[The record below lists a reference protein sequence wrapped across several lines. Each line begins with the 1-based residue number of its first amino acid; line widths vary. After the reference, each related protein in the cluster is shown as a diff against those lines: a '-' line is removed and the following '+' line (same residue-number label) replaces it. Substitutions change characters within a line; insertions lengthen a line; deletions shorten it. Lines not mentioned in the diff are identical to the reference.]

1 MQRSKKAW
9 IAMGLLVAA
18 CGAAETTIFLIAITN
33 NWIAEEDSTRSYQLS
48 DSGSGAPAK
57 SGAFTGTENTTASS
71 NSLTGTWSDNA
82 IEFTVSRDVNGAAC
96 DACAQPTTCAACVHF
111 TGTFQDAKHMHVTAG
126 QESYHLKAF

>member
-18 CGAAETTIFLIAITN
+18 CGAAEATIFLIAITN

-57 SGAFTGTENTTASS
+57 SGAFTGTENTSTASNTLS
-71 NSLTGTWSDNA
+71 GTWSDNT
-82 IEFTVSRDVNGAAC
+82 IEFTVSRDTQYATC
-96 DACAQPTTCAACVHF
+96 DSCSAPTTCQSCVHF